1 MKQVKVGI
9 IGFGFMGTTHF
20 RIHQANPKSKIV
32 AIADADAAK
41 RKGDI
46 RKVHGNIGGGVNDY
60 LDLTGI
66 KVYKDGMDLINDP
79 EVEEVDICAPTYL
92 HADFAVAA
100 LKAGKHVLLEKPAA
114 LTVKDVKRVMA
125 AVEKADTCFTVGLC
139 VRAWPEYRKAFELFK
154 AGKIG
159 KIRSALFKR
168 FSPNIDGDAWKN
180 WFMEDKNSGG
190 ALLDLHMHDIDQ
202 VLYFCGKPTAVT
214 TIGTWYKTGIPDHS
228 FTLYHFDDDQAVCAE
243 GGWSAPRSVVFDM
256 SFQLIGTK
264 GTIVS
269 NNTGLWFYPIKGEP
283 EKIELNVGDLPTGWH
298 VEIDNFLSAVLGKS
312 SDEKYLPH
320 ADIVAGACIHEA
332 ERKSLE
338 AKGKTVKVNYR

>member
-41 RKGDI
+41 RSGDI
-46 RKVHGNIGGGVNDY
+46 RKVHGNIGGGVNDH

-66 KVYKDGMDLINDP
+66 RVYKDGLDLINDP

-92 HADFAVAA
+92 HAAFAIAA

-114 LTVKDVKRVMA
+114 LTVKDVKAIVA
-125 AVEKADTCFTVGLC
+125 EAEKSGKCFTVGLC

-180 WFMEDKNSGG
+180 WFMKDENSGG
-190 ALLDLHMHDIDQ
+190 ALLDLHMHDIDE
-202 VLYFCGKPTAVT
+202 VLYFCGKPRAVT
-214 TIGTWYKTGIPDHS
+214 TVGTWYKTGIPDHS
-228 FTLYHFDDDQAVCAE
+228 FTIYHFDDDKAVAAE
-243 GGWSAPRSVVFDM
+243 GGWSAPRCAGFEM
-256 SFQLIGTK
+256 SFQLIGEK

-269 NNTGLWFYPIKGEP
+269 NPSGLWFYPVKGEA
-283 EKIELNVGDLPTGWH
+283 EKLELKVGDKPTGWH
-298 VEIDNFLSAVLGKS
+298 VEIDNFLSACLGKS

-320 ADIVAGACIHEA
+320 KDIVDGACIYEA
-332 ERKSLE
+332 ERKSLDN
-338 AKGKTVKVNYR
+338 KGKTVTVRYR

>member
-32 AIADADAAK
+32 AVADADAAK
-41 RKGDI
+41 RRGDI
-46 RKVHGNIGGGVNDY
+46 SKVHGNIGGGVNDR

-66 KVYKDGMDLINDP
+66 RVYKDGMDLIADP
-79 EVEEVDICAPTYL
+79 EVEEIDICAPTYM
-92 HADFAVAA
+92 HADFAIAA
-100 LKAGKHVLLEKPAA
+100 LKAGKHVLLEKPCA
-114 LTVKDVKRVMA
+114 LTVKDVKRVVA
-125 AVEKADTCFTVGLC
+125 AAKASDKCFTVGLC
-139 VRAWPEYRKAFELFK
+139 VRAWPEYRKAFELFQ

-180 WFMEDKNSGG
+180 WFMDDKLSGG
-190 ALLDLHMHDIDQ
+190 ALLDLHMHDIDE

-214 TIGTWYKTGIPDHS
+214 TIGTWYKTGVPDHS
-228 FTLYHFDDDQAVCAE
+228 FTLYHFDDEKAVCSE
-243 GGWSAPRSVVFDM
+243 GGWSAPRTAAFEM

-264 GTIVS
+264 GTIIS
-269 NNTGLWFYPIKGEP
+269 NASGLWLYPVKGAP
-283 EKIELNVGDLPTGWH
+283 EKIELKVGKLPTGWH

-320 ADIVAGACIHEA
+320 DDIVAGACIHEA

-338 AKGKTVKVNYR
+338 SKGKTVKVNYR

>member
-20 RIHQANPKSKIV
+20 RIHKANPKSKIV
-32 AIADADAAK
+32 AIADADEAK
-41 RKGDI
+41 RSGDI
-46 RKVHGNIGGGVNDY
+46 RKVHGNIGGEVNDY

-66 KVYKDGMDLINDP
+66 KVYEDGMDLINDP

-92 HADFAVAA
+92 HAKFAIAA

-114 LTVKDVKRVMA
+114 LTVEDVQQVMA
-125 AVEKADTCFTVGLC
+125 EVEKSKTCFTVGLC
-139 VRAWPEYRKAFELFK
+139 VRAWPEYRKAFELFT

-168 FSPNIDGDAWKN
+168 FSPNIDGDAWQN
-180 WFMEDKNSGG
+180 WFMTDANSGG

-202 VLYFCGKPTAVT
+202 VLYFCCKPKAVT

-228 FTLYHFDDDQAVCAE
+228 FTLYHFEDGQAVAAE

-256 SFQLIGTK
+256 SFQLVGTE
-264 GTIVS
+264 GTLVFNS
-269 NNTGLWFYPIKGEP
+269 TGLWFYPVEGAA
-283 EKIELNVGDLPTGWH
+283 EKIEVTVGDLPTGWH
-298 VEIDNFLSAVLGKS
+298 VEIDNFLSAVLGES

-320 ADIVAGACIHEA
+320 ADIVTGACIHEA

-338 AKGKTVKVNYR
+338 NKGETVVVNYR